1 MIEDVYAASFR
12 AMQVE
17 DLPAVMEIEEN
28 VYEFPW
34 TLGIF
39 NDCLANGYLTT
50 LYIYQHKILAYSVAQ
65 YVVDECHLLNLCV
78 VQGVR
83 NQGLGA
89 KMVQQQINQ
98 ARKNDM
104 GSIFLEVRASNVAAI
119 HLYEKL
125 GFNEI
130 GLRRDY
136 YPARNGREDAL
147 VLAHEIF

>member
-12 AMQVE
+12 AMRE
-17 DLPAVMEIEEN
+17 TDLSAIMEIEN
-28 VYEFPW
+28 VAYEFPW
-34 TLGIF
+34 TEGIF
-39 NDCLANGYLTT
+39 NDCLANDYQAT
-50 LYIYQHKILAYSVAQ
+50 LYINQGVIQAYSVAQ

-78 VQGVR
+78 R
-83 NQGLGA
+83 NDAQNDGLGMR
-89 KMVQQQINQ
+89 MVKRLMNQ
-98 ARKNDM
+98 ARKNNM

-119 HLYEKL
+119 HLYDKL

-136 YPARNGREDAL
+136 YPAKNGREDAL